1 MPYLHHLDS
10 KKLKL
15 IFIIFSFWL
24 LALLLQGC
32 DSGDMPASNPTTTTP
47 SISILL
53 TETST
58 ITETLVPTPSPTHV
72 SPTNTA
78 TIAPSDTPE
87 PTSSP
92 TSTPLPKTI
101 SDKHGIEM
109 ILIPAGSFTMG
120 SDNNQATAKPAHSVF
135 LDAYYIDKFEVTN
148 EMYLECLED
157 GACTSGGS
165 SRLYN
170 SIWDNHPVMDV
181 TWYEAQN
188 YCQWRGGR
196 LPTEAE
202 WEKAARGT
210 DERLFPW
217 GNEPV
222 TCERARYGDCGWF
235 TVPVGQHPDGVSP
248 YGVHDMAGN
257 AWEWTLDWYKQ
268 DYYSYSPLENPQG
281 PSEDTGWKSTR
292 GGAWFY
298 MAGLMTAVWRNHA
311 PPSAAYSYLGFRC
324 IIVP

>member
-1 MPYLHHLDS
+1 MHSIHNLFKHQIIIFI
-10 KKLKL
+10 KLLEIL
-15 IFIIFSFWL
+15 IFSIIL
-24 LALLLQGC
+24 VGC
-32 DSGDMPASNPTTTTP
+32 ATSGSTINPTTDVNPPTTINPTEEPTQTKEILP
-47 SISILL
+47 SA
-53 TETST
+53 TS
-58 ITETLVPTPSPTHV
+58 TPSP
-72 SPTNTA
+72 PTNT
-78 TIAPSDTPE
+78 TTPE
-87 PTSSP
+87 PTNTPTP
-92 TSTPLPKTI
+92 TSTATQTPLPGSI
-101 SDKHGIEM
+101 IDEQGIEM
-109 ILIPAGSFTMG
+109 ILIPAGSFIMG
-120 SDNNQATAKPAHSVF
+120 SDNNQAAAKPAHEVY

-148 EMYLECLED
+148 ERYLECLED
-157 GACTSGGS
+157 GYCNSGGS

-181 TWYEAQN
+181 TWYEAQD

-235 TVPVGQHPDGVSP
+235 TVQVGQHPDGVSP

-324 IIVP
+324 INTP